1 MQQFFIP
8 YHLLWL
14 LLRRNDLIT
23 QGAHDDK
30 APEPRQVAAPAQE
43 ARKPASTGMVF
54 PSPESFLCGLPSC
67 SGQYTHSDDSF
78 GKREEDLSTSCDLQ
92 EGHRWNRF
100 MACRMFP
107 EYLEHAH
114 HSPGISYTSSWLIHQ
129 QSCSPTPAPPL
140 P

>member
-30 APEPRQVAAPAQE
+30 APEPREVAAPAQE

-78 GKREEDLSTSCDLQ
+78 GKREEDLSTSCDSWQIHGLPHIPRIFRACPPFIRHLVHIFLVNTSTILFPNPRPPHS
-92 EGHRWNRF
+92 HRVN
-100 MACRMFP
+100 
-107 EYLEHAH
+107 
-114 HSPGISYTSSWLIHQ
+114 G
-129 QSCSPTPAPPL
+129 
-140 P
+140 